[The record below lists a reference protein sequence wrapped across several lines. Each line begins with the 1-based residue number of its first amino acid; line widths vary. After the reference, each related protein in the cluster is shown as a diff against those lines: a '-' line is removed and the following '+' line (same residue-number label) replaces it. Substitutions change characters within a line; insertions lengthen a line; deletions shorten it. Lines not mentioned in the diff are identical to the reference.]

1 MLTVKFQDTNLGCVS
16 EDGYPLHL
24 IDVVY
29 SLNASGACGNNN
41 QIQIV
46 SQVWVDNRAATL
58 AAANLAGYTIYD
70 ANDCTQCAAAG
81 YYGGHDRTNPGA
93 SPTIIYLWNF
103 KGNCAWEGS
112 IQCGPTEIEVVFS
125 TKKADVCND
134 NGVSTFVWI
143 DDLNFTNATGVF
155 ETSGLG
161 QINITVQQNICQNEF
176 GCSTLY
182 WFKEKGVANGPIKRL
197 DGNQNLFVE
206 SSTCDVNDDP
216 GSTTRYEQ
224 QLQYSFRERDICE
237 FPNNVTVWTDASRFH
252 DSTTMWSAS
261 SGNGRPSDGY
271 YKSMVQMIGSS
282 DPYYLFSAPSYT
294 LDISNPTGGCGSAD
308 DGLDD
313 DDLR

>member
-46 SQVWVDNRAATL
+46 SQVWVDSRAASIN
-58 AAANLAGYTIYD
+58 AANLAGYTIYD
-70 ANDCTQCAAAG
+70 ENDCTQCANAG
-81 YYGGHDRTNPGA
+81 YYGDHNRADPGA

-103 KGNCAWEGS
+103 KGNCSWEGN
-112 IQCGPTEIEVVFS
+112 IQCGPTEIEVIFS
-125 TKKADVCND
+125 TKKTDVCNGV
-134 NGVSTFVWI
+134 GVSTSVWI

-155 ETSGLG
+155 ESSGLG
-161 QINITVQQNICQNEF
+161 QMDITVQQNICNSEF
-176 GCSTLY
+176 GCSTAY
-182 WFKEKGVANGPIKRL
+182 WFKEKGVINSPVKRL

-206 SSTCDVNDDP
+206 SSTCTNDDP
-216 GSTTRYEQ
+216 VGTTRYEH
-224 QLQYSFRERDICE
+224 QLMYSLREIDICR
-237 FPNNVTVWTDASRFH
+237 FVSDVSVWTDAERFI

-271 YKSMVQMIGSS
+271 YKSMIRVIGSS
-282 DPYYLFSAPSYT
+282 EPYYLFSAPSYT
-294 LDISNPTGGCGSAD
+294 LDISNPTGGCGSGD